1 VVALHRR
8 AQTRARGAGER
19 RPVTRED
26 PEGSARYATDRTDAP
41 FALVAL
47 DRVHTPLLL
56 AHGTGGGPVAV
67 ARAHEAHPAGAP
79 ARQGALWRAHGTCET
94 GTSHM
99 PTQQRTVEFLL
110 EQMAGAGSLA
120 ARKMFGEYAVYVD
133 AKVVALIC
141 DDQLYVKPTPAGRA
155 LLGPGWPEAPP
166 YGGAKPSLVV
176 PGERWDD
183 RAWLARARARHG
195 RRPAGAQAEEAGGAG
210 HANDTGK
217 GDAGAGQAGEGDV

>member
-1 VVALHRR
+1 
-8 AQTRARGAGER
+8 
-19 RPVTRED
+19 
-26 PEGSARYATDRTDAP
+26 
-41 FALVAL
+41 
-47 DRVHTPLLL
+47 
-56 AHGTGGGPVAV
+56 
-67 ARAHEAHPAGAP
+67 
-79 ARQGALWRAHGTCET
+79 
-94 GTSHM
+94 M

-110 EQMAGAGSLA
+110 EQMAGADSLA

-183 RAWLARARARHG
+183 RAWLAALVRATADALPAPTPKQPEARATRTTRARATPEQAKPAKATPVKEPRQRKPSAP
-195 RRPAGAQAEEAGGAG
+195 RRAR
-210 HANDTGK
+210 
-217 GDAGAGQAGEGDV
+217 

>member
-1 VVALHRR
+1 
-8 AQTRARGAGER
+8 
-19 RPVTRED
+19 
-26 PEGSARYATDRTDAP
+26 
-41 FALVAL
+41 
-47 DRVHTPLLL
+47 
-56 AHGTGGGPVAV
+56 
-67 ARAHEAHPAGAP
+67 
-79 ARQGALWRAHGTCET
+79 
-94 GTSHM
+94 M

-166 YGGAKPSLVV
+166 YGGAKPSLVI

-183 RAWLARARARHG
+183 RAWLAALVRATADALPAPKPKKPEARATRTARARATAEQAKPANATPVKEPRQRKPSAP
-195 RRPAGAQAEEAGGAG
+195 RRAR
-210 HANDTGK
+210 
-217 GDAGAGQAGEGDV
+217 

>member
-1 VVALHRR
+1 VAH
-8 AQTRARGAGER
+8 
-19 RPVTRED
+19 
-26 PEGSARYATDRTDAP
+26 ATDRTDAQ
-41 FALVAL
+41 FAFVAL

-56 AHGTGGGPVAV
+56 AHGTGDGPVAV
-67 ARAHEAHPAGAP
+67 ARAHEVHAAGAP
-79 ARQGALWRAHGTCET
+79 ARRGASWRAHGTCET

-120 ARKMFGEYAVYVD
+120 ARKMFGEYAVYLD

-183 RAWLARARARHG
+183 RAWLAALVRATADALPAPKPKQPEARATRTTRARATPEQAKPAKATPVKEPRERKPSAP
-195 RRPAGAQAEEAGGAG
+195 RRAR
-210 HANDTGK
+210 
-217 GDAGAGQAGEGDV
+217 

>member
-1 VVALHRR
+1 
-8 AQTRARGAGER
+8 
-19 RPVTRED
+19 
-26 PEGSARYATDRTDAP
+26 
-41 FALVAL
+41 
-47 DRVHTPLLL
+47 
-56 AHGTGGGPVAV
+56 
-67 ARAHEAHPAGAP
+67 
-79 ARQGALWRAHGTCET
+79 
-94 GTSHM
+94 M

-166 YGGAKPSLVV
+166 YGGAKPSLVI

-183 RAWLARARARHG
+183 HAWLAALVRATADAL
-195 RRPAGAQAEEAGGAG
+195 PAPKPKAGGPRT
-210 HANDTGK
+210 TG
-217 GDAGAGQAGEGDV
+217 APTGAETTPVQAPSPGTRAAPRRKR